1 MPTACSRRSSAG
13 ASCRPGRLPS
23 LSIQPSHP
31 APSCPRPASHHE
43 RTHPDI
49 DVIEGAAS
57 QQSLI
62 AEALELPMHF
72 EDSLA
77 DVIVCVT
84 P

>member
-1 MPTACSRRSSAG
+1 MN
-13 ASCRPGRLPS
+13 
-23 LSIQPSHP
+23 
-31 APSCPRPASHHE
+31 API
-43 RTHPDI
+43 PDI